1 MQKKARL
8 LIIFAHFLFF
18 SCAKSKDFVLYQKEG
33 IKPVIYYQ
41 GSTKGCADDFI
52 GLFKKLGGTL
62 NTTNVAPPT
71 DKVYIKLEINPQITG
86 FTLVQ
91 DNKQLTISGSTEN
104 TLKKGIRYFFSQY
117 THLNQFNLHLKDIAE
132 QQTINIPLALH
143 YASNSELN
151 YIEPYFAE
159 NFSQEFR
166 LWNNTNTL
174 EETWG
179 LWGHNIGK
187 FIKVTPEMYAIV
199 DGKPNEEQLN
209 FSSKALQDALEK
221 AIANRLENNPQANKF
236 MVMPYD
242 NELVCQCE
250 QCIKEG
256 NTKTNASPAVYALI
270 DKLADEF
277 PNAFFY
283 STAYVST
290 ETPPK
295 KSVRENVGVMI
306 STMSFPKG
314 VVLENSNKAPQIA
327 QKFKD
332 WQKITKNIYLWD
344 YAINFDNY
352 FEFYP
357 TVAIAQK
364 NLQFYLKSGVTG
376 IFMHG
381 SDEGS
386 FAAFGDLK
394 CYLYAQLFN
403 NPNTDLKYH
412 TQLFLE
418 NNYPT
423 LGKMLSEY
431 YIKAEETALQ
441 NNRTID
447 IYGGIKQ
454 AVKKYLKQEELNKYL
469 NVFLQKKDTFNPKE
483 RKASEMILM
492 AFIFQNLELLRTNG
506 VAENGYANYQDN
518 QAILKPE
525 VQQWL
530 TLLKQ
535 LANSNG
541 IDRYNESNLSL
552 KEYISLWDKRIIQK
566 PYQNLFYKKPFKVV
580 SKLDEDYSDSKML
593 NDGAIG
599 FNDYYNNWL
608 INSAPMLTLE
618 TNVAGMKNA
627 SSIQIDFLH
636 DKKHKIYPPEKITAY
651 IGERKYESTVAIKTD
666 SNLDIV
672 HVNIP
677 IKINANDNSLRIE
690 IKKQV
695 QSEKKLMACDE
706 IIFK

>member
-1 MQKKARL
+1 MQKKAKF
-8 LIIFAHFLFF
+8 LILFAHFLFF
-18 SCAKSKDFVLYQKEG
+18 SCASSKDFVLYQKDE
-33 IKPVIYYQ
+33 IQPVLYFQ
-41 GSTKGCADDFI
+41 HSAKNCADEFV
-52 GLFKKLGGTL
+52 GLFKKLGAIL
-62 NTTNVAPPT
+62 KTTDAAPPT
-71 DKVYIKLEINPQITG
+71 DKVCIKLEIDQKITG
-86 FTLVQ
+86 FNLIH
-91 DNKQLTISGSTEN
+91 DGNQLTISGASESA
-104 TLKKGIRYFFSQY
+104 LKKGICYFFSQY
-117 THLNQFNLHLKDIAE
+117 TNLNQFNQHQKNIAP
-132 QQTINIPLALH
+132 QQTVNIPLGLR
-143 YASNSELN
+143 YASNSELG

-159 NFSQEFR
+159 NFNEEFR

-187 FIKVTPEMYAIV
+187 FIKVIPEMYAIV
-199 DGKPNEEQLN
+199 NGKPNEEQLN
-209 FSSKALQDALEK
+209 FSSKALQDALEA
-221 AIANRLENNPQANKF
+221 AIANQLDNNPQANKF

-250 QCIKEG
+250 QCIKAG

-270 DKLADEF
+270 DKLADRF
-277 PNAFFY
+277 PNASFY

-295 KSVRENVGVMI
+295 KSVKDNVGVMI

-314 VVLENSNKAPQIA
+314 VVLENSNKAPKIV

-332 WQKITKNIYLWD
+332 WQKVTKNIYLWD

-357 TVAIAQK
+357 TVSIAQK
-364 NLQFYLKSGVTG
+364 NLQFYLKNGVTG

-403 NPNTDLKYH
+403 NPNADLKYH

-418 NNYPT
+418 SNYPT

-431 YIKAEETALQ
+431 YVKAEEIALQ
-441 NNRTID
+441 SNKTID

-454 AVKKYLKQEELNKYL
+454 SVKKYLNQEEVTKYL
-469 NVFLQKKDTFNPKE
+469 NNFLPKINSFTSKE
-483 RKASEMILM
+483 RKASEMMLM

-506 VAENGYANYQDN
+506 IAENGYANYQNN
-518 QAILKPE
+518 QVELKPE
-525 VQQWL
+525 VQKWL

-552 KEYISLWDKRIIQK
+552 HDYIDLWNTRIIQT
-566 PYQNLFYKKPFKVV
+566 PYKNLFYKEPFKVT

-593 NDGAIG
+593 NDGALG
-599 FNDYYNNWL
+599 FKDYYNNWL

-618 TNVAGMKNA
+618 TNIAGLESA
-627 SSIQIDFLH
+627 SSVQIDFLY
-636 DKKHKIYPPEKITAY
+636 DKKHKIYPPEKVTVY
-651 IGERKYESTVAIKTD
+651 IGERKYESTVTIND
-666 SNLDIV
+666 NNLDILRV
-672 HVNIP
+672 SIP

-690 IKKQV
+690 IKKQD
-695 QSEKKLMACDE
+695 QPEKRLMACDE